1 MQTVMIFYYIS
12 FFPLILGSM
21 SIFYRLF
28 FLMVRILMTCC
39 IYPYAHIYAYKLLC
53 VMLCVCPF
61 VTIVDRPVCVSEP
74 FISMF
79 YQ

>member
-1 MQTVMIFYYIS
+1 MQTVMIFYYII

-28 FLMVRILMTCC
+28 FLMVRILMTC